1 MVNSPQIHDLFILAA
16 ETAPHLRAFLEALHG
31 IVVAVVTEDY
41 HGPTCGYQVCMYIY
55 MYSYMS
61 ISLSISL

>member
-55 MYSYMS
+55 
-61 ISLSISL
+61 ICV